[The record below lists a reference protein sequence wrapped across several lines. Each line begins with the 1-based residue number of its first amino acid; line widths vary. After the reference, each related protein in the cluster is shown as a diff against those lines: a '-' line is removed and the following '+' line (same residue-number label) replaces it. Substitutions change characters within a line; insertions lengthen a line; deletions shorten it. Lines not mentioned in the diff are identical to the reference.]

1 MPIGQKLTSYRIAVG
16 PQVPYLDVYK
26 RIIYYQSQTLGN
38 GPHTINFTVT
48 RANLTNQFIFDCFSF
63 NSQPDE
69 SGSGAQSSLT
79 QSSTPTSTPTQ
90 LGQATF
96 SRVGSIVGIVA
107 GCIVGIA
114 ILVIAVYYFLR
125 RNRHVEHTNYPETA
139 DTRGILDSECWCK
152 FH

>member
-1 MPIGQKLTSYRIAVG
+1 MLV
-16 PQVPYLDVYK
+16 
-26 RIIYYQSQTLGN
+26 N
-38 GPHTINFTVT
+38 GHHTINFTVT
-48 RANLTNQFIFDCFSF
+48 QANLTNQFIFDYLSF
-63 NSQPDE
+63 TSQQNGSD
-69 SGSGAQSSLT
+69 SGASLT

-114 ILVIAVYYFLR
+114 ILVIALYYFLR

-139 DTRGILDSECWCK
+139 DTRGILDSEYWCK
-152 FH
+152 FHW